1 MTLCSCPIPPGERT
15 FLAMNPAGMR
25 KRWTVISLLAVVFIA
40 AYVSALFSF
49 RAESTL
55 ELRFAG
61 VVPPVPDY
69 VIVQLDILEIDP
81 ALQKVWLRLIPEPAG
96 GLRERGRPVPTRALT
111 LRADGARVS
120 FSNASTEGRTATVYA
135 PGQTMTP
142 TDVIDTLTNGS
153 VGNFP
158 FDRYQFNF
166 RLSVTTPDPA
176 APQGY
181 RHLPVIIQAAPDA
194 GLAGFTFTGA
204 VSRVEVADA
213 MTSDAVEL
221 DITVR
226 RSPTTFRYTILLMT
240 IAGALA
246 LGCTAVALVVAFDPR
261 YFQPA
266 FLPWMSATL
275 FAIVGLRRILPG
287 NPPFGSLPDFLVF
300 MWAETLVALALISL
314 VINYLRR
321 KPPPVP

>member
-1 MTLCSCPIPPGERT
+1 
-15 FLAMNPAGMR
+15 MNPAGTR
-25 KRWTVISLLAVVFIA
+25 KPWMVVSLLAVAFIT
-40 AYVSALFSF
+40 AYVSMLFSF
-49 RAESTL
+49 SAESTL
-55 ELRFAG
+55 ELRFADET
-61 VVPPVPDY
+61 PPAPDHI
-69 VIVQLDILEIDP
+69 IVQLDILEIDP
-81 ALQKVWLRLIPEPAG
+81 VLQNVWVRLIPEPAG
-96 GLRERGRPVPTRALT
+96 GLREDGRPVPTQALT
-111 LRADGARVS
+111 LWVGGAQAS
-120 FSNASTEGRTATVYA
+120 FGNAPIEGRTATVYA
-135 PGQTMTP
+135 AGQTMTP
-142 TDVIDTLTNGS
+142 ADIVDTLTNGS

-158 FDRYQFNF
+158 FDHYRFNF
-166 RLSVTTPDPA
+166 RLSATTPDPA

-181 RHLPVIIQAAPDA
+181 RHLPVIIQATPDA
-194 GLAGFTFTGA
+194 GLAGFTFTGE
-204 VSRVEVADA
+204 VSRVDTEDA

-300 MWAETLVALALISL
+300 MWAETLVGLALISL